1 MPPRIPGSCAAPC
14 RPLEKP
20 GMIAWIAACVCSGD
34 SPNWLA
40 RLLTP
45 SPPCAAWMISLR
57 FMQPSP
63 SPASGRPN
71 LREFQSLCEA
81 SDHAVSDRYAAD
93 SENSATQHQAQQRAL
108 DAAPARA
115 QSHERNRAQSRAP
128 PIEQHRQQGKAEIVE
143 RRIGDE

>member
-14 RPLEKP
+14 RPLEKA
-20 GMIAWIAACVCSGD
+20 GMTAWIAACVCSGD

-40 RLLTP
+40 RLLMP
-45 SPPCAAWMISLR
+45 WPPCAAWMISLR
-57 FMQPSP
+57 FMEPSP

-71 LREFQSLCEA
+71 LREFRSVCEA

-93 SENSATQHQAQQRAL
+93 PENSATQDQAQQGAL

-115 QSHERNRAQSRAP
+115 PGHKRNRAQRRPP
-128 PIEQHRQQGKAEIVE
+128 PIEEHRQPLKA
-143 RRIGDE
+143 